1 MRALVGASQVM
12 LAVFVSFQGCGKAIR
27 ERWAGRP
34 TPGPA
39 VGQLA
44 PDIQGEDTAG
54 AAFKLSD
61 FRGRVVLL
69 NFWGDW

>member
-1 MRALVGASQVM
+1 MRAMLGASQVM

-27 ERWAGRP
+27 ERLAGRP
-34 TPGPA
+34 TGDPA

-44 PDIQGEDTAG
+44 PEIQGEDTSG
-54 AAFKLSD
+54 EPFKLSD
-61 FRGRVVLL
+61 FRGKVVVL